1 MSPSCRLPIRLLFY
15 LSFNKCIVRKV
26 IFSTDMSYKR
36 HILSFG
42 SHWGTEMHVL
52 NIFKNVFHSI
62 PRQWLLYLWLET
74 KHTENAL
81 HNDVATLGWITG
93 RQDNS
98 FNLGKISCSW
108 QLKSR
113 AQFFYGSSLR
123 CAQWKAFWEGKVW
136 LVQMSGRFFSWKH
149 LSGTVEHKAKVG
161 EFASPT
167 LNVQRAEKAPLPWF
181 ERGGPIWEH
190 VEISGFV
197 WKNRL
202 MCWSMG
208 WIKWV

>member
-42 SHWGTEMHVL
+42 SHWRTEMHVL
-52 NIFKNVFHSI
+52 NISKNAFHSI
-62 PRQWLLYLWLET
+62 PRQAFLYLWLET
-74 KHTENAL
+74 KYTENAL
-81 HNDVATLGWITG
+81 HSDMAPLGWIIR

-98 FNLGKISCSW
+98 LSLGKNSSSC

-123 CAQWKAFWEGKVW
+123 CAQWKAFWEVRIW
-136 LVQMSGRFFSWKH
+136 LVHMSGRFFSWRH
-149 LSGTVEHKAKVG
+149 LSGTVEYKAKVG
-161 EFASPT
+161 QFAITT
-167 LNVQRAEKAPLPWF
+167 LSVQRAEKDPSLGLR
-181 ERGGPIWEH
+181 EGDQCED
-190 VEISGFV
+190 
-197 WKNRL
+197 
-202 MCWSMG
+202 M
-208 WIKWV
+208 